1 MHYYIYSSKSTYISE
16 LTSSR
21 NFGGDQILEL
31 EKNMNH
37 DLSEVKGVNRIL
49 TQFDL
54 TEVSKS
60 YITDEINDPRF
71 YLRLYETEG
80 NKEMTPSYTL
90 SAYPLSQSWEEGTGD
105 KFADP
110 VIQDGATW
118 SHRDY
123 RYTNVSWSGDFAT
136 TNEGSGITTG
146 SRPEAGGGAWYTGS
160 GYMASQSFSYESPDI
175 NMDVTDIVN
184 KWLDGTI
191 QNNGFIISFS
201 GSEGTGQE
209 VNSGSAANY
218 GQMKFFSNNTHTIY
232 PPKLEMK
239 WKNHAPSTGSNTG
252 SLSELDVSGNSD
264 NYLYMKGLR
273 DSYKETE
280 TVRFNVGARKR
291 YVQKTFSTSVN
302 ELSASFIAEG
312 SSSYSIIDLATGETV
327 IPFKDIVDNTYT
339 QLGCD
344 STNGMYF
351 IQDMNTFQPNRFYK
365 IIYKLKYNDGQE
377 QIFDDNFEFKVVR

>member
-1 MHYYIYSSKSTYISE
+1 MHYYIYSSKSTYINE
-16 LTSSR
+16 ITSSR

-31 EKNMNH
+31 EKVMSN
-37 DLSEVKGVNRIL
+37 DLSSVKGVTRLL

-60 YITDEINDPRF
+60 YITDEVNNPRF

-80 NKEMTPSYTL
+80 NKETTPSYTL
-90 SAYPLSQSWEEGTGD
+90 GAYPLSQSWEEGTGD
-105 KFADP
+105 KFSNP
-110 VIQDGATW
+110 EIQDGSTW

-123 RYTNVSWSGDFAT
+123 RYSNVSWSGDFAS
-136 TNEGSGITTG
+136 TNEGIGITTG
-146 SRPEAGGGAWYTGS
+146 SRPVAGGGAWYTGS
-160 GYMASQSFSYESPDI
+160 GYRASQSFSYESPDI

-191 QNNGFIISFS
+191 ENNGFVISFS
-201 GSEGTGQE
+201 GSIGTGQE
-209 VNSGSAANY
+209 VNSGSAANFAKL
-218 GQMKFFSNNTHTIY
+218 KFFSNNTHTIY
-232 PPKLEMK
+232 SPKLEMK
-239 WKNHAPSTGSNTG
+239 WKSHSPSTGSNTG
-252 SLSELDVSGNSD
+252 SLSELDVTGNVD
-264 NYLYMKGLR
+264 NYMYMKNLR
-273 DSYKETE
+273 DSYKESE
-280 TVRFNVGARKR
+280 TIRFNVGVRKR

-302 ELSASFIAEG
+302 ELSASFVAEG
-312 SSSYSIIDLATGETV
+312 SSSYSIIDLATGETI

-351 IQDMNTFQPNRFYK
+351 IQDMNTFQPNRVYK

-377 QIFDDNFEFKVVR
+377 QIFDNNFEFKVVR